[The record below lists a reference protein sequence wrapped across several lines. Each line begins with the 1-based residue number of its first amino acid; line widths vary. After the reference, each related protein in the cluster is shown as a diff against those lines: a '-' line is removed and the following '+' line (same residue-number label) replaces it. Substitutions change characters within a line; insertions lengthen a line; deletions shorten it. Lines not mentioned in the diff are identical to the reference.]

1 MILVT
6 GASGLSGS
14 AIVREFARQGT
25 PIRALVRSR
34 DKAAAL
40 LELSTV
46 ETVEGDMSNPGTLA
60 TVFDGIDRA
69 LLLSS
74 ANQQMLEV
82 QCTFIDAAKRAG
94 VKHIIKFS
102 GGEVGFDPSKFRF
115 ARMHEEI
122 EDYLEQS
129 GLAWT
134 HLRPSQFMQVYLREA
149 HTIVGKGAM
158 FLPMAEVTL
167 APIDIEDIA
176 KIAVTLLLGDGHHG
190 KSFLMTG
197 PEALSMADI
206 AQCISRATQ
215 RTVRYVAIAPED
227 RRAMLLAAGAPPYFA
242 DAIYEQAIERLRNPT
257 ARVCLQTHETFQIKP
272 TTFNEF
278 AKRNAAVFGG
288 KAVD

>member
-34 DKAAAL
+34 ERAAAL
-40 LELSTV
+40 LELPTV
-46 ETVEGDMSNPGTLA
+46 ETVEGDMSKPETLA
-60 TVFDGIDRA
+60 TAFDGIDRV

-82 QCTFIDAAKRAG
+82 QCTFIDAAKQAG
-94 VKHIIKFS
+94 VEHIVKFS

-115 ARMHEEI
+115 ARMHEQI

-149 HTIVGKGAM
+149 NTILGKSAM

-167 APIDIEDIA
+167 APIDVEDIA
-176 KIAVTLLLGDGHHG
+176 KIAVTLLLGDGHQG
-190 KSFLMTG
+190 KSFPVTG

-206 AQCISRATQ
+206 AECISRATR
-215 RTVRYVAIAPED
+215 RTVRYVPITPEE
-227 RRAMLLAAGAPPYFA
+227 RRAMLLAAGATLYFA
-242 DAIYEQAIERLRNPT
+242 DALYEQAIERLRNPT
-257 ARVCLQTHETFQIKP
+257 ARVCIETHQTFQIKA

-288 KAVD
+288 SANE